1 MKDPKKKKTRTRTD
15 PANVYVSDPVEIRT
29 EPTTTRRTI
38 PVEDLRVGDV
48 VDVEGVGVT
57 TIRAVKPLDSRFPEL
72 FATVD
77 TDPGLGFA
85 LQHGDTIVVLD
96 VAKPLP

>member
-1 MKDPKKKKTRTRTD
+1 MKDPKKRKTRTKTD
-15 PANVYVSDPVEIRT
+15 PTNIYVAETVEIRT
-29 EPTTTRRTI
+29 EPATTRRTI

-48 VDVEGVGVT
+48 VDVDGIGVT

-85 LQHGDTIVVLD
+85 LQHGTTIVVLD
-96 VAKPLP
+96 VAKPMP